1 MALVSNFGYTNKSAA
16 EMAAPTATVI
26 DFKNDYALVE
36 DEPTQCVLANKTSPL
51 DQGEKIS
58 FGCRELPSITS
69 SVKNNYPGRVTN
81 GVQYQIKLEELLS
94 ITDSQDSTFRED
106 VPIVMSLTVRHP
118 MVGAINGTTINDV
131 MMRLFSAM
139 YYTENGVQKSRWDA
153 IMRSALKP
161 NDSGLAAKASGK

>member
-1 MALVSNFGYTNKSAA
+1 MALVSSFGYTNTDAA
-16 EMAAPTATVI
+16 INITAPTTVI
-26 DFKNDYALVE
+26 DFKDDYALVE
-36 DEPTQCVLANKTSPL
+36 DEPTQCVLSNKTSPL

-94 ITDSQDSTFRED
+94 ITDSNDSTFRED

-118 MVGAINGTTINDV
+118 MVGSITGTTINDILL
-131 MMRLFSAM
+131 RLLSAL
-139 YYTENGVQKSRWDA
+139 YYTENGTQKNRWDA

-161 NDSGLAAKASGK
+161 NDTGLSKKNG